1 MNEVGILQEP
11 KGDHCSSS
19 EVSKGEGSTE
29 EDAVKHGHEY
39 SRTGHGEEFDFIL
52 PAMGMPDRF

>member
-1 MNEVGILQEP
+1 M
-11 KGDHCSSS
+11 
-19 EVSKGEGSTE
+19 SKGEGSTE

-39 SRTGHGEEFDFIL
+39 FRTGHGEEFDFIL